1 MKDGRLTDAAM
12 SAAVVADLADKQ
24 LEKSFIRLENHSYL
38 KRGNKKNPAI
48 LSNLK
53 RLHNFSN
60 DIQWFL
66 NM

>member
-38 KRGNKKNPAI
+38 KRGNKKNPCNI
-48 LSNLK
+48 IKS
-53 RLHNFSN
+53 
-60 DIQWFL
+60 
-66 NM
+66 